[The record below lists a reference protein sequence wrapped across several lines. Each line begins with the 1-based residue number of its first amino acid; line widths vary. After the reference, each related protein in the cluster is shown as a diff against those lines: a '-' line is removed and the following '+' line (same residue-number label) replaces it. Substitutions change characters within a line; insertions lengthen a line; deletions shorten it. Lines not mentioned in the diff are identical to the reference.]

1 MKPRQV
7 TKNQT
12 AMTFKTLFQTPP
24 THFLELSNEPGQ
36 PFVIPDV
43 SPVSSPNLAAVPA
56 NTVSVDEALGVPKEA
71 AATRERSMSVI
82 ELN

>member
-1 MKPRQV
+1 
-7 TKNQT
+7 
-12 AMTFKTLFQTPP
+12 MTFKTLFQTPP
-24 THFLELSNEPGQ
+24 TNFLELSNEPGQ

-56 NTVSVDEALGVPKEA
+56 DTVSVDEALGVPKEA
-71 AATRERSMSVI
+71 TRERSMSVI